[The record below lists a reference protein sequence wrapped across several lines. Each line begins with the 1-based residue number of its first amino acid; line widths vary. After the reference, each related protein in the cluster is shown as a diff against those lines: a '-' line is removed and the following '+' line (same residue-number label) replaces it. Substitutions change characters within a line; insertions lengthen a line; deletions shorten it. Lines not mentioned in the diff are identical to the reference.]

1 MTVEKVIELMQWEL
15 KPPNGLKY
23 KKALVLSLAI
33 FYLKIE
39 ENEGKPVHFLCVRT
53 LNFCFFFKFYH
64 FKLFNLIC
72 LTSVSGESID
82 KIAEWQQPT
91 YWEALEASTRRTRW
105 GHPVDVRAA
114 AEWSQCPELGKLTFV
129 DHFLKR
135 CLTKLLTNL
144 VKEKPSGVKEI
155 VCDGSTCMQV
165 CEEGAISVGKRR
177 TKCRW
182 KRAQGFFWKRVS
194 LPVEIYLYYW
204 HIL

>member
-1 MTVEKVIELMQWEL
+1 MTVEKVIELMQWKL

-39 ENEGKPVHFLCVRT
+39 ENEGKPEGTFFVRKNFEFL
-53 LNFCFFFKFYH
+53 FFFFKFYH

-105 GHPVDVRAA
+105 GHPVDRAA
-114 AEWSQCPELGKLTFV
+114 AEWSQCPELG
-129 DHFLKR
+129 
-135 CLTKLLTNL
+135 
-144 VKEKPSGVKEI
+144 
-155 VCDGSTCMQV
+155 
-165 CEEGAISVGKRR
+165 
-177 TKCRW
+177 
-182 KRAQGFFWKRVS
+182 
-194 LPVEIYLYYW
+194 
-204 HIL
+204 